1 MSDEFEKQL
10 QQHIAQL
17 QKDKLPERDLWPGVE
32 MAVIA
37 RKHRHTSWMAVAASL
52 VACAISG
59 WLLVSRYY
67 DVNTQTSA
75 VISQIDALHQQEI
88 TALKVSFKNTQ
99 PLTTDW
105 NDQLHGMDRAA
116 DAIKNALKNDP
127 GNITLLKMLTDV
139 YQKEI
144 DLLKRVHE
152 PNLQNPEII

>member
-1 MSDEFEKQL
+1 M
-10 QQHIAQL
+10 
-17 QKDKLPERDLWPGVE
+17 
-32 MAVIA
+32 
-37 RKHRHTSWMAVAASL
+37 
-52 VACAISG
+52 
-59 WLLVSRYY
+59 
-67 DVNTQTSA
+67 NTQTSA

>member
-1 MSDEFEKQL
+1 M
-10 QQHIAQL
+10 
-17 QKDKLPERDLWPGVE
+17 
-32 MAVIA
+32 
-37 RKHRHTSWMAVAASL
+37 
-52 VACAISG
+52 
-59 WLLVSRYY
+59 
-67 DVNTQTSA
+67 NTQTSA

-105 NDQLHGMDRAA
+105 NDQLHGMDQAA